1 MNDAAVREGCF
12 LSLVTEEGLLK
23 TTALSS
29 DWRAR
34 AMTNEQR
41 ATIDSL
47 RAQGLGYK
55 KIANMISISPNT
67 VKSYLRQAKPV
78 HMEKPAFEPLPQP
91 ASPKQAECKCDNCG
105 KTIEQVSGQKRKR
118 FCSDSC
124 RNAWWNSHLDQ
135 VRRRAIYHFT
145 CPACGKQ
152 FSAYGNAQRKYCS
165 RACYLEGRYGGRRCR

>member
-1 MNDAAVREGCF
+1 
-12 LSLVTEEGLLK
+12 
-23 TTALSS
+23 
-29 DWRAR
+29 
-34 AMTNEQR
+34 MTNEQR

-78 HMEKPAFEPLPQP
+78 HMEKPAFEPLPQS